1 MIPRRLNAPQVDED
15 GNPSPRLATEVG
27 LKVGVDYGWMPKGY
41 DGVYTMGI

>member
-1 MIPRRLNAPQVDED
+1 MIPRRLNAPQVDEA
-15 GNPSPRLATEVG
+15 SPRLATEVG